1 MDTKRVVSDIPV
13 ELYEKLKILADEHNR
28 SISSMIARLVAL
40 STGSA
45 RPEPIQ
51 PVGTQI
57 NMPTTAEE
65 REAALERMR

>member
-13 ELYEKLKILADEHNR
+13 ELYEKLKKLADEHNR
-28 SISSMIARLVAL
+28 SISSMIARLVSL

-51 PVGTQI
+51 PVETQVR
-57 NMPTTAEE
+57 MPASPAE
-65 REAALERMR
+65 REAALERIR